1 MNLYVSYSPADTELV
16 AAVVAMLSANNRALV
31 CLDADA
37 IRTTGRWQ
45 EELGPAIAA
54 ADVVLLFW
62 CHHANVCYELRK
74 EFAVALERGRDV
86 LPLLLDDTPLPAR
99 LAGLRAIDVRSRI
112 GVLHEP
118 SSGAQTAGTSA
129 REAADRMIA
138 GDLARG
144 YEDLLLL
151 GIAREI
157 EAELAARLGPRAN

>member
-16 AAVVAMLSANNRALV
+16 AAVVAMLSANNGALV
-31 CLDADA
+31 CRDADA

-99 LAGLRAIDVRSRI
+99 LAGLRAIDFRSRI

-118 SSGAQTAGTSA
+118 SSGAPAAG
-129 REAADRMIA
+129 
-138 GDLARG
+138 
-144 YEDLLLL
+144 
-151 GIAREI
+151 
-157 EAELAARLGPRAN
+157 P